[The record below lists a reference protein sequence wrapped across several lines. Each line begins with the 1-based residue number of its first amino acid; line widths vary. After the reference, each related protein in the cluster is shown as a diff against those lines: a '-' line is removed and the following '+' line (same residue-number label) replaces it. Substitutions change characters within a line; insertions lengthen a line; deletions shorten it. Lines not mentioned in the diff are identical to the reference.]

1 MRAERWRAAS
11 SLVVKASK
19 RSPDVSGVWGSI
31 PGPGTI
37 LYNALAGVALSAETL
52 DYSNQVIG
60 FKRLV
65 EDIGCAGN
73 D

>member
-1 MRAERWRAAS
+1 MRAERWRTAS

-19 RSPDVSGVWGSI
+19 RSPDVSGVWVRF
-31 PGPGTI
+31 PAQAF
-37 LYNALAGVALSAETL
+37 LLDNALADVALSAETL